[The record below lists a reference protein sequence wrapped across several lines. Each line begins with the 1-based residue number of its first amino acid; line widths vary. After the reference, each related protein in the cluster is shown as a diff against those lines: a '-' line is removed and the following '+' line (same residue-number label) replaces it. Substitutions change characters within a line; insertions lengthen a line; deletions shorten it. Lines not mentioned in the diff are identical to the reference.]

1 VNPLAG
7 HWRLDPAVAYLNH
20 GSFGACPTAVL
31 AFQSRLREEMEA
43 EAVTFLV
50 RRLEDRLDEARTRLA
65 AFLGAQAQDVAF
77 VPNATTGVACVLG
90 SLDLRAGDVVLTT
103 DHAYNACRN
112 ALDRAAAA
120 SGATVRVA
128 AVPFPLRDGQQ
139 VVDAIEA
146 ALTPEVRLALVD
158 HVTSPTGL
166 VLPLARM
173 LEVLHARGVDVL
185 VDGAHAP
192 GMVPLDLDALGTA
205 WYTGNLHKWVCA
217 PKGAAFLHVRRD
229 KQDRIRPAVT
239 SHGANAKRADRSR
252 FLLEFDWTG
261 TFDPTP
267 WLSVPVAL
275 ATVGAMLPGGWDEVR
290 RRNRE
295 LALRGRDLLCRALRI
310 EAPAPDDMIGSLAA
324 LPLPPA
330 GPDERPLALGLLP
343 TQERLFAEHRIEVP
357 VFGWPRLPQRV
368 LRISAQLY
376 NDASQYERL
385 ASALSS
391 VL

>member
-7 HWRLDPAVAYLNH
+7 HWRLDPEVAYLNH

-50 RRLEDRLDEARTRLA
+50 RRLEDRLDEARARLA
-65 AFLGAQAQDVAF
+65 AFLGAQMEDVAF

-90 SLDLRAGDVVLTT
+90 SVDLRAGDVVLTT

-112 ALDRAAAA
+112 ALDRVAAAA
-120 SGATVRVA
+120 GATVRVA
-128 AVPFPLRDGQQ
+128 AIPFPLRDGQQ

-146 ALTPEVRLALVD
+146 ALTPDVRLALVD

-166 VLPLARM
+166 VLPLARI
-173 LEVLHARGVDVL
+173 LDVLHARGVDVL

-217 PKGAAFLHVRRD
+217 PKGAAFLHVRLD

-239 SHGANAKRADRSR
+239 SHGANATRSDRSR

-267 WLSVPVAL
+267 WLSVPAAL
-275 ATVGAMLPGGWDEVR
+275 ATMGAMLPGGWDEVR
-290 RRNRE
+290 RRNRD
-295 LALRGRDLLCRALRI
+295 LALRGRDVLCRTLGI

-343 TQERLFAEHRIEVP
+343 TQERLFAEHGIEVP
-357 VFGWPRLPQRV
+357 VFGWPRLPARV

-376 NDASQYERL
+376 NDVSQYERL
-385 ASALSS
+385 ALALSG